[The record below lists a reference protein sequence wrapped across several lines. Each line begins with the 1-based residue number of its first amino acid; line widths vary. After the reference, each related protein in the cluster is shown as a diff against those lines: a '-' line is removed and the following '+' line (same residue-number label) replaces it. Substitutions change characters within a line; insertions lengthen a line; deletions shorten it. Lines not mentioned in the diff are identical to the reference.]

1 MTKKNLTYSEA
12 ISHIEDI
19 LHQIETGELDVDE
32 MAEKV
37 KQASELLKLCKGKL
51 FSTEKEVEKILK
63 EMDAVNRDEGRG
75 TKDKG
80 RGTRDEGRG
89 TRDE

>member
-1 MTKKNLTYSEA
+1 MTNKNLTYSEA
-12 ISHIEDI
+12 IAHIEDI

-51 FSTEKEVEKILK
+51 FNTEKEVEKILK
-63 EMDAVNRDEGRG
+63 GMEAVNRDEGQG

-80 RGTRDEGRG
+80 RGTRDE
-89 TRDE
+89 